1 MPFTKAVKGPHKGKY
16 RSPSG
21 NLFTPKQVRHYYAN
35 KGFQDGGPFDP
46 FGKGYDKR
54 TFNELVKLFGKKS
67 MVADVYHPELG
78 RYVEHGPSLDP
89 RTGMVLKGRGK
100 YNEWNP
106 MVQTEMGLGSTV
118 EYDPDRGRFFVKP
131 MGMYSSVPADKTR
144 VEGFQKGDTVNDQRS
159 TLLDLLTGGKYQ
171 TSEDIPPL
179 IPEGR
184 PSPEDLTKR
193 REAILPYLEFAT
205 GIPALGEREQTP
217 SLMNL
222 ALTAPVIGGA
232 GLGAYKLG
240 KDIYKR
246 ATTVP
251 VWRGVT
257 QPVKTIMSKRPAGS
271 VGAGEWIQGSPLYS
285 KALHTSMNPKIGLN
299 YAVNPSYGGVP
310 GTGQLLKFN
319 VPKKLF
325 REHGVLGQFQPQA
338 EEVIFRSGLPKSFM
352 QYAKRPEQLTALD
365 KLENYLYSFGRGKP
379 LSQLSKEEIG
389 KLKDIRLKRAEGLEK
404 KFGMKRQFPGDEEF
418 YTPESGIRFDAD
430 KLTEF
435 IDRTY
440 GG

>member
-35 KGFQDGGPFDP
+35 KGFQDGGYTPSRQEISKYATSTPRYEDD
-46 FGKGYDKR
+46 GLLR
-54 TFNELVKLFGKKS
+54 TLLEIAGRPALIEGDIRFPYQRFTLPVGERTSLTAERGLGLFGQ
-67 MVADVYHPELG
+67 EG
-78 RYVEHGPSLDP
+78 I
-89 RTGMVLKGRGK
+89 
-100 YNEWNP
+100 
-106 MVQTEMGLGSTV
+106 
-118 EYDPDRGRFFVKP
+118 PDTSKRDLRFTL
-131 MGMYSSVPADKTR
+131 SRS
-144 VEGFQKGDTVNDQRS
+144 FQDGGTVNDQRS

-171 TSEDIPPL
+171 TSKDIPPL